1 MGSEMCIRDSHTS
14 STTETGAKM
23 KLAIIMIYK
32 IVDFDLGSGFETTEL
47 LFCDEKSEFI
57 EFISIVIGSGVDE
70 LLPWYNWL

>member
-1 MGSEMCIRDSHTS
+1 
-14 STTETGAKM
+14 
-23 KLAIIMIYK
+23 MIYK

-57 EFISIVIGSGVDE
+57 EFISIVIDSGVDD